1 MGLEGSPVGI
11 QEVASVYE
19 AAYAVIYPR
28 YVPVVHVLTGISE
41 RSL

>member
-1 MGLEGSPVGI
+1 MSFEGSPVGI
-11 QEVASVYE
+11 EEVAAVYE

-28 YVPVVHVLTGISE
+28 YVPVVHVLAGMSE